1 MPAQTEQTLDNWR
14 KPASENEE
22 QKISNAISMIK
33 GAVKAHSILKD
44 KDIEFII
51 QGSYGNNTNVKL
63 DSDIDVCVM
72 LKDTF
77 YSEYREGATRD
88 NYGFTDGTNSFDDY
102 RSWLIKAMVDKFGST
117 NVTTGNKSIK
127 IKSNTYRVQADV
139 VPAFQF
145 RNYRNDTRNNVN
157 NFVEGI
163 KFYSSQNETVINYP
177 KIHVENGT
185 TKNTNTGRRYKRTVR
200 LYKRIRNKMLE
211 DGIAVPNGITSFL
224 IEGLLWN
231 TPNNIF
237 NNATTW
243 NELLQNSVVHLYNQ
257 TNEENLSKDWGEVSE
272 HFYLFHS
279 SRKWNRNDV
288 TTFLTQMWN
297 YLEYGK

>member
-1 MPAQTEQTLDNWR
+1 MPAYNEQTLNAWC

-33 GAVKAHSILKD
+33 DAVKSHSILKD
-44 KDIEFII
+44 KDIEFVI

-77 YSEYREGATRD
+77 YSEYREGVTD
-88 NYGFTDGTNSFDDY
+88 QDYGFVDGTNSFDDY
-102 RSWLIKAMVDKFGST
+102 RSWVIQAMVDKFGST
-117 NVTTGNKSIK
+117 TVTTGNKSIK

-145 RNYRNDTRNNVN
+145 RNYRKDTRNNAN

-163 KFYSSQNETVINYP
+163 KFFSSQNEAVINYP
-177 KIHVENGT
+177 KIHIENGK
-185 TKNTNTGRRYKRTVR
+185 TKNTNTGRKYKRTVR
-200 LYKRIRNKMLE
+200 LYKRIRNKMIE
-211 DGIAVPNGITSFL
+211 DRIAVPNGITSFL

-231 TPNNIF
+231 TPNDIF

-243 NELLQNSVVHLYNQ
+243 NDLLRNSIVHIHNQ
-257 TNEENLSKDWGEVSE
+257 TKDEKLSKDWVEVSK
-272 HFYLFHS
+272 HFYLFHNG
-279 SRKWNRNDV
+279 RKWNRNDV
-288 TTFLTQMWN
+288 TTFLEQMWD
-297 YLEYGK
+297 YLKYGK